1 MNPFLRK
8 TLYMRTHREQAAPH
22 RLTGRL
28 AVETELGMFLGD
40 TRIRLLEAI
49 DTHGSISQAA
59 RHVPLSYK
67 AAWDAVDAMN
77 NLADQPLVMRSTG
90 GRHGGG
96 TQLTDYGHKVVALYR
111 ALEAEYQ
118 AALERLMV
126 GMNEGEAHTLREFRQ
141 LLRRMSMKTS
151 ARNQFSGTVVGL
163 KAGEV
168 EYEVRLKLNA
178 TDELVA
184 IISRESAENLG
195 LRIGMEAFALVK
207 SSSVLLMTEKEART
221 TARNHLWGVVSHI
234 HEGSVNTEVTL
245 TLPGGKT
252 VCAMVLHE
260 SVAQLGLALGS
271 PACAIFKASAVILC
285 APV

>member
-1 MNPFLRK
+1 M
-8 TLYMRTHREQAAPH
+8 MQHRGQPTPH

-28 AVETELGMFLGD
+28 AVETEMGMFLGD
-40 TRIRLLEAI
+40 TRIRLLESI

-77 NLADQPLVMRSTG
+77 NLAEQPLVMRSTG

-96 TQLTDYGHKVVALYR
+96 TQLTDYGHRVVALYR

-118 AALERLMV
+118 AALERLMS
-126 GMNEGEAHTLREFRQ
+126 GMKEGEASTLRDFRQ

-168 EYEVRLKLNA
+168 EYEVRLKLDE

-184 IISRESAENLG
+184 IISRESAETLD
-195 LRIGMEAFALVK
+195 LRIGTEAFALVK
-207 SSSVLLMTEKEART
+207 SSSVLLTTEKEART
-221 TARNHLWGVVSHI
+221 TARNHLWGTVSHI
-234 HEGSVNTEVTL
+234 HESSVNTEVTL
-245 TLPGGKT
+245 TLPGGKS

-260 SVAQLGLALGS
+260 SLTELGLSIGK

-285 APV
+285 AQA